1 MLVYIFGFSYALNR
15 RNDLRTHVVK
25 RGNGIYSILR
35 LVTRDAYKPF
45 SKAKHQLKLRLKH
58 QLKLRFSYEE
68 HKFSHMIIF
77 LSIDRV

>member
-45 SKAKHQLKLRLKH
+45 SKATKTETKTSIKT
-58 QLKLRFSYEE
+58 E
-68 HKFSHMIIF
+68 IF
-77 LSIDRV
+77 V